1 MHQAKETT
9 DPEITL
15 IDSTFPPVQ
24 ELERHVEKK
33 VHPVAP
39 GEEWNKVRKL
49 AVRQLERFLSLEP
62 KVLRGDDPSA
72 IHDMRVASRRLQQVL
87 DLLYP
92 PPAAGEIRKL
102 RRIIR
107 RSRRSLSEVRNCD
120 VLLKD
125 VGARLTRKRTSRREI
140 WTAVEHY
147 LHQRRSKSFEKALRK
162 ISKTNMAVFY
172 VHLKGHLTLNG
183 AKPEPIHHAQH
194 DTETQEFVPELFYQR
209 IRLALENMA
218 KSFEDQIALSLRDP
232 GPSVIHRA
240 RIATKRLRYL
250 IEVIREF
257 GVPGS
262 DELLGWLRDLQ
273 HQLGNWHDLEVL
285 EEMLIE
291 MVARPEFL
299 RDRLEIAMG
308 VQRLIIRNR
317 VDKKALRDKYFK
329 MADDSAGFRQVKDWV
344 AYLLSE
350 PSAAF
355 AKA

>member
-9 DPEITL
+9 DPDATL
-15 IDSTFPPVQ
+15 IDSTFPAAP
-24 ELERHVEKK
+24 ELEPHLEKK
-33 VHPVAP
+33 VHTVTP

-62 KVLRGDDPSA
+62 KVLRGDDPDA

-87 DLLYP
+87 DLFYP

-102 RRIIR
+102 RRVIR

-120 VLLKD
+120 VLLKS
-125 VGARLTRKRTSRREI
+125 VSARLARKRTSRREI

-147 LHQRRSKSFEKALRK
+147 LHQRRSKSFEKALRR

-172 VHLKGHLTLNG
+172 VHLKGHLTVTG
-183 AKPEPIHHAQH
+183 AKPDPARHPQH
-194 DTETQEFVPELFYQR
+194 EVETQQLVPELFYQR
-209 IRLALENMA
+209 ISRALENVA
-218 KSFEDQIALSLRDP
+218 KAFEDQIALSLHDP
-232 GPSVIHRA
+232 SASVIHGA
-240 RIATKRLRYL
+240 RIAAKRLRYL

-262 DELLGWLRDLQ
+262 DELLVWLRNLQ
-273 HQLGNWHDLEVL
+273 RHLGEWHDLEVL
-285 EEMLIE
+285 EEMMIE

-308 VQRLIIRNR
+308 VQKLIVRNR
-317 VDKKALRDKYFK
+317 TDKKALQEKYFQ
-329 MADDSAGFRQVKDWV
+329 MTGDSAEFRQMKEWV
-344 AYLLSE
+344 AYLLSA